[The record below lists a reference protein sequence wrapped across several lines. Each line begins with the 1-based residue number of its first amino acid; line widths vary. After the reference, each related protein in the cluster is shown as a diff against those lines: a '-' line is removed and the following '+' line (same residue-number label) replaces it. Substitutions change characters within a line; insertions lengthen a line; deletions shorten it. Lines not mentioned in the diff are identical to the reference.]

1 METVSNMANVVDFNA
16 FPVSLEGNETAGLF
30 DQHPQAAFWIGKVST
45 VGLIHQP
52 EEFDSL
58 TRFRRQVYVDELE
71 FLGREHV
78 DPLGREIDEDD
89 SRSTN
94 FVVISKGCLENPQVE
109 DLKVVGSARII
120 VKTEEDKP
128 LPIESYFPEL
138 FEDQPLSKMTGEV
151 SRFIARHSN
160 REMQHMISLALMR
173 AVAYHSVSNQLSEG
187 YCMIEQPLL
196 RSLKVTGIPIDV
208 LGEPKEIKEYNGT
221 LIPVKLE
228 AGKLISTAKSSKAGS
243 FLLRRFLQDDISSQG
258 LGYFPDSLM
267 GGQA

>member
-1 METVSNMANVVDFNA
+1 MANVVDFNA
-16 FPVSLEGNETAGLF
+16 APVINESHGAGGLF
-30 DQHPQAAFWIGKVST
+30 DQYPKAAFWIGRVST
-45 VGLIHQP
+45 EGSIHQP
-52 EEFDSL
+52 EEFDNL

-89 SRSTN
+89 ARSTN
-94 FVVISKGCLENPQVE
+94 FVVFSQGSAENLQVE
-109 DLKVVGSARII
+109 DSKVVGSARII

-151 SRFIARHSN
+151 SRFIARDAN
-160 REMQHMISLALMR
+160 RERQHRISLALMR
-173 AVAYHSVSNQLSEG
+173 AIAYHSVNNQLGEG

-196 RSLKVTGIPIDV
+196 RLLKVTGIPIDV
-208 LGEPKEIKEYNGT
+208 LGEPKEITEYNGI

-228 AGKLISTAKSSKAGS
+228 AGRLIGTAKSSKAGS
-243 FLLRRFLQDDISSQG
+243 FLLRRFFQDDSSNQG